1 MKNSAT
7 VLKGSFERGMI
18 SRLMDSFVTW
28 NERRKTVRQLHTMS
42 DRLLRDIGID
52 RHEIDV
58 AVRRPAD
65 FAEIPVSA
73 KVESITANKV
83 SKAA

>member
-7 VLKGSFERGMI
+7 VLTGSFERGVV
-18 SRLMDSFVTW
+18 SRLIDRFVIW
-28 NERRKTVRQLHTMS
+28 NDRRKTVRQLHTMS
-42 DRLLRDIGID
+42 DRLLRDIGIN
-52 RHEIDV
+52 RYEIDV

-65 FAEIPVSA
+65 FAELPVSA